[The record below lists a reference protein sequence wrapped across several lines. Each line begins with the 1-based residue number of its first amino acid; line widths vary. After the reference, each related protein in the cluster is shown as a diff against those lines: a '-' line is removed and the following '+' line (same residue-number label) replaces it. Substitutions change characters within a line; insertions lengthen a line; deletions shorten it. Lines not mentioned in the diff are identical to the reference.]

1 MSIRPE
7 RRALYTESYSE
18 VTDRIRFKRAG
29 DALMRVE
36 DQLPRGAWRCG
47 LEERGISKS
56 TAQRFISLRK
66 KYPEMSQIG
75 TFSSVSAALVGKAQ
89 KEKPPEP
96 QLQQEPPPSS
106 STRSA
111 WHGSSAP
118 APPASPPSTLFSF
131 PNPGYPIESA

>member
-18 VTDRIRFKRAG
+18 ITDRIRFKRGG
-29 DALMRVE
+29 DALMRAK
-36 DQLPRGAWRCG
+36 DRPPRGAWRSG
-47 LEERGISKS
+47 LEERGISGS

-66 KYPEMSQIG
+66 KHPEMSQTG

-96 QLQQEPPPSS
+96 QLQQEPPPSP
-106 STRSA
+106 
-111 WHGSSAP
+111 GSSAP
-118 APPASPPSTLFSF
+118 APPASPPCTLFSF